1 MRAEFFLEIVSRI
14 RSWFPKGVAGVAF
27 PHILMRTRGVPWT
40 GRLTAEF
47 KCHYEYFS
55 SLPPPS
61 RTGRCLTKNEDLYF
75 HTNSPPSSPLNVVKY
90 ALDAKEIHAL
100 LVRSRNL
107 KLDIFVYIFGSSDK
121 WFLRDERMSIF
132 KIIYFSMDRIWATSV
147 RVEKEEHRRG
157 EEGWWWVTRFY
168 FKRARCKKRPC
179 IYILSFSR
187 LSTLNIAVILPRE
200 PSVCMLK
207 RFETGG
213 TGIIFARLRL
223 VSSIVSFLK
232 MKLDSMILLEI

>member
-1 MRAEFFLEIVSRI
+1 MPLWIFFVPSSTFEDWSVSYQKRGSLFSYEFPSL
-14 RSWFPKGVAGVAF
+14 
-27 PHILMRTRGVPWT
+27 
-40 GRLTAEF
+40 
-47 KCHYEYFS
+47 FS
-55 SLPPPS
+55 SQ
-61 RTGRCLTKNEDLYF
+61 RREICIGCKRNTR
-75 HTNSPPSSPLNVVKY
+75 VVGSFEK
-90 ALDAKEIHAL
+90 
-100 LVRSRNL
+100 L
-107 KLDIFVYIFGSSDK
+107 KIFVYIFGSSDK

-187 LSTLNIAVILPRE
+187 LSTLNVAVILPRE

>member
-1 MRAEFFLEIVSRI
+1 MPLWIFFVPSSTFEDWSVSYQ
-14 RSWFPKGVAGVAF
+14 K
-27 PHILMRTRGVPWT
+27 RGS
-40 GRLTAEF
+40 RF
-47 KCHYEYFS
+47 SYEFS
-55 SLPPPS
+55 SL
-61 RTGRCLTKNEDLYF
+61 L
-75 HTNSPPSSPLNVVKY
+75 SSQRREICIGCKRNTRVVGSFEK
-90 ALDAKEIHAL
+90 
-100 LVRSRNL
+100 L
-107 KLDIFVYIFGSSDK
+107 KIFVYIFGSSDK

-187 LSTLNIAVILPRE
+187 LSTLNVAVILPRE

>member
-14 RSWFPKGVAGVAF
+14 RSWFPKGVAGIAF

-75 HTNSPPSSPLNVVKY
+75 HTNSPPSSPLNIVKY

-100 LVRSRNL
+100 LVRLRNL
-107 KLDIFVYIFGSSDK
+107 KFLYTFLDQAINDFYETKRKNVDFQNYIFFDGPDLSDICPR
-121 WFLRDERMSIF
+121 WER
-132 KIIYFSMDRIWATSV
+132 TQ
-147 RVEKEEHRRG
+147 EGRG
-157 EEGWWWVTRFY
+157 GLVVSN
-168 FKRARCKKRPC
+168 A
-179 IYILSFSR
+179 ILF
-187 LSTLNIAVILPRE
+187 
-200 PSVCMLK
+200 
-207 RFETGG
+207 
-213 TGIIFARLRL
+213 
-223 VSSIVSFLK
+223 
-232 MKLDSMILLEI
+232 

>member
-1 MRAEFFLEIVSRI
+1 MPLWIFFVPSSTFEDWSVSYQKRGSLFSYEF
-14 RSWFPKGVAGVAF
+14 P
-27 PHILMRTRGVPWT
+27 
-40 GRLTAEF
+40 
-47 KCHYEYFS
+47 
-55 SLPPPS
+55 SL
-61 RTGRCLTKNEDLYF
+61 F
-75 HTNSPPSSPLNVVKY
+75 FSPLNVVKY

-187 LSTLNIAVILPRE
+187 LSTLNVAVILPRE

>member
-121 WFLRDERMSIF
+121 WFLRDE
-132 KIIYFSMDRIWATSV
+132 
-147 RVEKEEHRRG
+147 EKECRFSKLYIFRWTGFERHLCWERRTQ
-157 EEGWWWVTRFY
+157 EGRGGLVVSN
-168 FKRARCKKRPC
+168 A
-179 IYILSFSR
+179 ILF
-187 LSTLNIAVILPRE
+187 
-200 PSVCMLK
+200 
-207 RFETGG
+207 
-213 TGIIFARLRL
+213 
-223 VSSIVSFLK
+223 
-232 MKLDSMILLEI
+232 